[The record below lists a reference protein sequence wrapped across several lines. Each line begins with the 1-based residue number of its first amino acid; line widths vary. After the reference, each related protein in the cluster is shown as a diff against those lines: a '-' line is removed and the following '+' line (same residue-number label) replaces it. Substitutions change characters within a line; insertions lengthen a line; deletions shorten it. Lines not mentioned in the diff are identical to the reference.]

1 MSTLLSKIKW
11 QMELINV
18 FKLRKMLKTKRKNK
32 KTKNDAQSIGDPGC
46 FITDFNKQTNKASR
60 SKINQNRMK

>member
-32 KTKNDAQSIGDPGC
+32 KTENDAQSIGDPGC
-46 FITDFNKQTNKASR
+46 FITDFNNKQTKHPEA
-60 SKINQNRMK
+60 K